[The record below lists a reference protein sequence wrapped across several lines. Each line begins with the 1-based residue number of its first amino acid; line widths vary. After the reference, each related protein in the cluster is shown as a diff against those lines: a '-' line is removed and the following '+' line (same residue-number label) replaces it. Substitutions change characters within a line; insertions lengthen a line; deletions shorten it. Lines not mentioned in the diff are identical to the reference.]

1 MRFAL
6 FVGSLFSLSFFTLG
20 GEIAKCQENI
30 NEMMKVTVT
39 GTKSKSTVKDYA
51 GSVDVIDKNIY
62 DKSPS
67 TDIRNLLRDV
77 PGVTTQRQ

>member
-1 MRFAL
+1 MRFAI
-6 FVGSLFSLSFFTLG
+6 FVGTLFSLSFFTLG

-51 GSVDVIDKNIY
+51 GSVD
-62 DKSPS
+62 
-67 TDIRNLLRDV
+67 
-77 PGVTTQRQ
+77 